1 MGKQK
6 YPTAKVISIILSQLY
21 LMPLVAFFL
30 PGPVKNFMLQLYPDF
45 NSVFVLKFW
54 TAVSLLRFISLWLCY
69 QNELCHYCGMENWYT
84 IQVWTGTE
92 DGPNKAR
99 LDENIEYLGKNS
111 NGNKGSSN
119 LISDWGKRYTKN
131 ARKKRIQALLK
142 KEMVELW

>member
-1 MGKQK
+1 
-6 YPTAKVISIILSQLY
+6 
-21 LMPLVAFFL
+21 
-30 PGPVKNFMLQLYPDF
+30 
-45 NSVFVLKFW
+45 
-54 TAVSLLRFISLWLCY
+54 
-69 QNELCHYCGMENWYT
+69 MENWYT